1 MHNIVIEGVDASGK
15 STLANFLSI
24 KLRMPVKESEG
35 PTRHI
40 TDFLERTSRYEQL
53 ENTIIVRHPHV
64 SESIYGTARGTYDAY
79 TKDPRFQES
88 LGRYAQLRPL
98 TIHCMPPT
106 ISLHHKIKAH
116 DTDDHIKLLQT
127 HKHAI
132 CGLYRAWAQLDADFH
147 YQIGYSMHRLLSNI
161 TKSRFDPFNDIAR
174 FHEKFQLPAYPSCT
188 IPASLAEFRAN
199 FMLEEAE
206 EYRDAATAAHYSPD
220 DSLIVDS
227 LDALVDLVYIALG
240 TSYLHGF
247 NLRDIFAEAWRR
259 VHRAN
264 MQKQRSLNS
273 SHDSV
278 RGSTWDVVKPEGWV
292 APCLDDLVERE

>member
-35 PTRHI
+35 PTRNV
-40 TDFLERTSRYEQL
+40 TDFLERASRYEQL

-64 SESIYGTARGTYDAY
+64 SESIYGTARGTYDDY
-79 TKDPRFQES
+79 TKDPRFQKS
-88 LGRYAQLRPL
+88 LGRYSQSRPL
-98 TIHCMPPT
+98 TIHCMSPT
-106 ISLHHKIKAH
+106 FPFHHEIKAH
-116 DTDDHIKLLQT
+116 DTDDHVKLLIDN
-127 HKHAI
+127 KALI

-147 YQIGYSMHRLLSNI
+147 YQIGHSMHRLLSNI

-174 FHEKFQLPAYPSCT
+174 FHEKFGSDPNPRHHTVPSALT
-188 IPASLAEFRAN
+188 EFRAN
-199 FMLEEAE
+199 FMHEEAR
-206 EYRDAATAAHYSPD
+206 EYLEACDT
-220 DSLIVDS
+220 DSNADI
-227 LDALVDLVYIALG
+227 LDALVDQVYITLG

-264 MQKQRSLNS
+264 MQKQRSMSL
-273 SHDSV
+273 DRTGE
-278 RGSTWDVVKPEGWV
+278 RGSTWDVVKPLGWI
-292 APCLDDLVERE
+292 PPSLDDLVQPR